1 MERAKRRSRIEVR
14 FARGDI
20 WLLGTDQRYQL
31 ADGLSI
37 QLRENWTR
45 PGIAAFSYDAH
56 FLIEYAARVP
66 LDVAAGLL
74 SAWLYDTL
82 RRNKATITID
92 RKEIEVDDKR
102 KLKKFLKEHI
112 EKKGPAPVE
121 PKRSKAPV
129 KKSKPRKVASTRP
142 KRSTKRT

>member
-1 MERAKRRSRIEVR
+1 VR

-31 ADGLSI
+31 ADGVSI

-74 SAWLYDTL
+74 TAWLYDAL

-92 RKEIEVDDKR
+92 RTEIEIDDKR

-112 EKKGPAPVE
+112 EKKGAAAVDA
-121 PKRSKAPV
+121 KRRRAPV
-129 KKSKPRKVASTRP
+129 KKSEPRKTASTKP
-142 KRSTKRT
+142 KRKGSTKRS